1 MIFKYLP
8 LLWANLQR
16 KPLRTTLTLA
26 SIIIAFLLFG
36 ILEAMR
42 FALTGGAQIAGQD
55 RLITINK
62 TSIIQNL
69 PASYENRIRSVP
81 GVSVTCSHNWFGGV
95 YQEDRN
101 QIGTFAVEA
110 ATFFDAYPELQIPE
124 AQKKE
129 WLADRT
135 GALVGRDVAT
145 RFSWQ
150 VGQTIPIRS
159 NIFTRQ
165 DGSPVWEMK
174 ISAIYDIRNGDNS
187 GIYFHYD
194 YYNEGLNSMYRKD
207 SIGWVVLRI
216 AQPQRSDQI
225 AATIDALF
233 ANSSTETKTTT
244 EKAFIQGFVNQMGNI
259 GAIISVI
266 VTAVFFTML
275 LVTANAMAQSVRE
288 RTNEI
293 AVMKTLGFSSPGITL
308 LILAESLL
316 ITLLG
321 GGIGLLLANVLI
333 GGIPAA
339 VKAYFPVVMITTQSL
354 IAAVIM
360 MAALGAIAAAL
371 PCYQA
376 GRLKIVDALR
386 KA

>member
-1 MIFKYLP
+1 MKYLT

-16 KPLRTTLTLA
+16 KPLRTTLTMA
-26 SIIIAFLLFG
+26 SIVIAFLLFG

-42 FALTGGAQIAGQD
+42 FAFTGGVEIAGQD
-55 RLITINK
+55 RLITIHK
-62 TSIIQNL
+62 TSIIQSL

-81 GVSVTCSHNWFGGV
+81 GVAVTCSHNWFGGV

-101 QIGTFAVEA
+101 QIGTMAVEVE
-110 ATFFDAYPELQIPE
+110 TFFDAYPELQVTDAE
-124 AQKKE
+124 KKA

-135 GALVGRDVAT
+135 GALVGRDVAA
-145 RFSWQ
+145 RFGWK
-150 VGQTIPIRS
+150 VGQVIPMRS
-159 NIFTRQ
+159 SIFTRS
-165 DGSPVWEMK
+165 DGSRIWDLK
-174 ISAIYDIRNGDNS
+174 ISGIYSIRNGDNTAV
-187 GIYFHYD
+187 YFNYD
-194 YYNEGLNSMYRKD
+194 YYNEGLNSAFGKD

-216 AQPQRSDQI
+216 SNPEDSANI
-225 AATIDALF
+225 AGKIDAMF

-244 EKAFIQGFVNQMGNI
+244 EKAFIQGFINQMGNI

-288 RTNEI
+288 RTSEL
-293 AVMKTLGFSSPGITL
+293 AVMKTLGFSGSTIMTL
-308 LILAESLL
+308 LLAESLL
-316 ITLLG
+316 ITVIG
-321 GGIGLLLANVLI
+321 GGIGMVLANALTGSVPEAVKQYFPI
-333 GGIPAA
+333 IMIPPRSYIVAA
-339 VKAYFPVVMITTQSL
+339 VMI
-354 IAAVIM
+354 V
-360 MAALGAIAAAL
+360 ALATVSAAL